1 MSTRLDDPF
10 NELLANIEIENQKQ
24 RERKKVEVKSKKEV
38 TMDGKEPLKLSEDY
52 LKPSDKTPEALKKE
66 VDGEIAELD
75 LENKTINLRNK
86 LVKRN
91 WEHKHDHIIMNTR
104 SLVR

>member
-24 RERKKVEVKSKKEV
+24 RERKKVEAKSKKEV
-38 TMDGKEPLKLSEDY
+38 TKDEKETLKLSEDY
-52 LKPSDKTPEALKKE
+52 LKPSDKTPLALQKE

-75 LENKTINLRNK
+75 L
-86 LVKRN
+86 
-91 WEHKHDHIIMNTR
+91 
-104 SLVR
+104 